1 MENRIRDTEFLK
13 EGKKYTDQFLK
24 DYEVKQ
30 QLIDKFLF
38 RNIRPDEGDQ
48 VADIETI
55 CFPPNE
61 ACAPERMKERTIKA
75 PELFLAAEDKK
86 TGRIAGFINGVASDK
101 EVFQDEFF
109 TDISLHDPDGKNVF
123 ILGVD
128 VLPQYRGQGLAK
140 ELMYRYLLLCREM
153 DRNLVILTCLD
164 SKVDM
169 YRKMGYQD
177 QGMSG
182 SVWGGEQWHEMSAV
196 LSSLDKI
203 M

>member
-1 MENRIRDTEFLK
+1 MENKIRDKEFLK
-13 EGKKYTDQFLK
+13 KGKKYTDQFLK
-24 DYEVKQ
+24 DYKVKP
-30 QLIDKFLF
+30 QLSERFQF

-48 VADIETI
+48 AADIETI

-61 ACAPERMKERTIKA
+61 ACAPERMKERTLKV
-75 PELFLAAEDKK
+75 PELFLVAEDRG
-86 TGRIAGFINGVASDK
+86 TGRIAGLINGVAS
-101 EVFQDEFF
+101 ESEAFRDEFF
-109 TDISLHDPDGKNVF
+109 TDISLHHPDGKNVF

-153 DRNLVILTCLD
+153 GRNLVILTCLD

-182 SVWGGEQWHEMSAV
+182 SVWGGEQWHEMSAI
-196 LSSLDKI
+196 LADLDKMI
-203 M
+203 